1 MGLASPAEA
10 QDVQAVRITPTLP
23 APEQGAGV
31 PPDWPVA
38 TFSDLVARHGKPAPT
53 ALQVRAAALANQQ
66 LRSHAERVAKLIPDT
81 AESALQQQ
89 DAAYMLRL
97 TELAARELA
106 AGHGLLVIH
115 GVAPDLSSSRQ
126 HFYLVPAI
134 ETQFDRMV
142 GVLVDIDGLRDAELM
157 AYDQACRELRQQAS
171 LGRANAFNQRPD
183 AERHEAVRQFLERQS
198 TKGLLDWTLFGLQSG
213 DGGFVTV
220 DPGTAMLRLR

>member
-1 MGLASPAEA
+1 
-10 QDVQAVRITPTLP
+10 
-23 APEQGAGV
+23 
-31 PPDWPVA
+31 
-38 TFSDLVARHGKPAPT
+38 
-53 ALQVRAAALANQQ
+53 
-66 LRSHAERVAKLIPDT
+66 
-81 AESALQQQ
+81 
-89 DAAYMLRL
+89 MLRL

-213 DGGFVTV
+213 MAASSPSIQGPRCCGCVEPPSSCDVGFPAV
-220 DPGTAMLRLR
+220 ASRLPASRWMRRHSRC